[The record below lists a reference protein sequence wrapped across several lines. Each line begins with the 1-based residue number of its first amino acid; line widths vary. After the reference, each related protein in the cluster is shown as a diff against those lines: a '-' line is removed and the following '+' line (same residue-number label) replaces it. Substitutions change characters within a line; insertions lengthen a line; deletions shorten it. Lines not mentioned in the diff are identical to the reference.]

1 MKKILIVFFNFIFL
15 NCLNNQL
22 NESISNITITVQGDQ
37 VREQQEKLVLS
48 TEYSGPEIFDDID
61 IEEKTKFEAII
72 DDIFNNKNK

>member
-37 VREQQEKLVLS
+37 VGEQQEKLVLS
-48 TEYSGPEIFDDID
+48 TEYSGPGIFDDID
-61 IEEKTKFEAII
+61 IEEKTKFEAINE
-72 DDIFNNKNK
+72 DIYNNKNK